1 VSINCL
7 SVNSIRAQRPVV
19 LEVEVWERFVAGCEL
34 AGNGRYSD
42 SEWLKCRRP
51 SVIVAFESDQLCWAM
66 GCELHGVPEAQQRE
80 VELVHEVEVQGA
92 LFALRSELAEY
103 REPNSVKWDSYAK

>member
-1 VSINCL
+1 MAV
-7 SVNSIRAQRPVV
+7 R
-19 LEVEVWERFVAGCEL
+19 EDERGGGAGS
-34 AGNGRYSD
+34 RYSD

-103 REPNSVKWDSYAK
+103 REPNSVKWDSYMK